1 MFKPIVLTAIFTLKK
16 PNKIRR
22 HSGSSCSDSEES
34 YPEPPPSKSHTGNLT
49 DVTHDLKVGDS
60 GYFPSLHRAPVHCG
74 KFRNDGKVRMTV
86 LLISFFCSL
95 LILGSSCQSKGTEE
109 TTTSS
114 QRPNILLAISDDQSF
129 AHTSFAGRSWVQT
142 PAVDRVASSGIYF
155 TNCYAGSPGCAPSR
169 SSLVTGR
176 YHWQNEQAGQHAAG
190 WLAKYVPFID
200 RLAENGYHTGRT
212 GKGVGPF
219 EYGEDPLRAEDAAG
233 KAYNDVQYE
242 EGSPEDERF
251 AEGIRNL
258 NYAANFKQFLEER
271 EADAPFFFWYGASEP
286 HRDFEQDSWKRHGK
300 ILDSVE
306 VPEFLPDHPVVR
318 GDLLDYAVEIE
329 WFDLHLMRMIEH
341 LEEIGELDNTIIIV
355 TSDNGMAFPRAKA
368 NAYEYGVHVPLA
380 ISYPKGFPGGRVVED
395 PISFVD
401 LAPTILELAETSGE
415 RMLPMSGKSIVPILT
430 SDQEGVVDASK
441 QYVLAG
447 RERHSASRYANAGYP
462 QRMMRQGN
470 FFYIWNMKPERWPA
484 GAPQRLIPDSSGM
497 PPRGVPPSEAVYP
510 MYGVDEAGVHHSDWA
525 FTDIDGAPTKSFIV
539 EHRNDEE
546 YDQYFELA
554 VGKRPE
560 YELFDVVKDPAC
572 LSNLANDPEF
582 VGIKAQ
588 MEELMVQE
596 LTLTED
602 PRVVGPEEGIFDTY
616 PRYSGMREF
625 PKPDWA
631 LE

>member
-1 MFKPIVLTAIFTLKK
+1 MFKPIV
-16 PNKIRR
+16 
-22 HSGSSCSDSEES
+22 S
-34 YPEPPPSKSHTGNLT
+34 
-49 DVTHDLKVGDS
+49 
-60 GYFPSLHRAPVHCG
+60 
-74 KFRNDGKVRMTV
+74 
-86 LLISFFCSL
+86 ISFCSL

-109 TTTSS
+109 TTISS

-142 PAVDRVASSGIYF
+142 PAFDRVASSGIYF

-190 WLAKYVPFID
+190 WLKKYVPFVD

-233 KAYNDVQYE
+233 KAYNSIQYE

-251 AEGIRNL
+251 AKGIRNL

-271 EADAPFFFWYGASEP
+271 EADEPFFFWYGASEP
-286 HRDFEQDSWKRHGK
+286 HRDFEQGSWKRHGK
-300 ILDSVE
+300 TLDAVE

-329 WFDLHLMRMIEH
+329 WFDRHLMRMIEH

-395 PISFVD
+395 PISFID
-401 LAPTILELAETSGE
+401 LAPTILELTETPAEG
-415 RMLPMSGKSIVPILT
+415 MLPMSGKSIVPILT

-462 QRMMRQGN
+462 QRVMRQGN
-470 FFYIWNMKPERWPA
+470 FLYIWNMKPERWPA
-484 GAPQRLIPDSSGM
+484 GAPQRLVPDSSGV
-497 PPRGVPPSEAVYP
+497 PPSGVPPSGVPPSGVPSQSGGAASGMTSGAVYP

-525 FTDIDGAPTKSFIV
+525 FTDIDAAPTKSFII

-588 MEELMVQE
+588 IEELMVQE

-602 PRVVGPEEGIFDTY
+602 PRVVGPDEEIFDTY
-616 PRYSGMREF
+616 PRYSRMREF
-625 PKPDWA
+625 PKPDWV